1 MDDEEEERITAVNR
15 HLRGDKATDICKDM
29 KRSTSWFFKWIN
41 KFKSGGEDWYKSQ
54 SRAPKKHG
62 GKTNEEIEMAVV
74 KVRKSLME
82 STEHESKYLGV
93 GADAIQ
99 YRMHSLGFS
108 DGDTPSISTI
118 KRIVKKHKL
127 KVNKH
132 ERYKRVKSKKRYT
145 ILNPTQIDEMHQID
159 FVGPRFIKGYGAISS
174 LNLIDVVSNQVHIEQ
189 NNSKSMDNVIAFL
202 IRYWSSNPVPR
213 YLQVDNGMSFIG
225 DFRYPRRFSRFT
237 RLCLYAG
244 VEVIFITP
252 RSPWMN
258 GSIENFN
265 KWFGEKFWDKEIF
278 VNLENMRTKS
288 RHFVDQYNDL
298 STWKKRHREIEE
310 IKPIRILK
318 GAAEINLNKL
328 PLTDGKVHF
337 IRQVDNGGE
346 INLLNETFNV
356 GKEFISEYVWATIC
370 LRKQKLEVYYRAQD
384 RDVALLIKEFGYD
397 VNEEIKPLRCDIWN
411 IIR

>member
-1 MDDEEEERITAVNR
+1 VDDFIWQIKGHYIVDSFDIHPVVNR
-15 HLRGDKATDICKDM
+15 YLRGDKATDICKDM

-41 KFKSGGEDWYKSQ
+41 KFKSGGEEWYKSQ
-54 SRAPKKHG
+54 SRAPKSHG
-62 GKTNEEIEMAVV
+62 GKTNEEIEKAVV
-74 KVRKSLME
+74 KIRKSLME
-82 STEHESKYLGV
+82 STEHESKYPGV
-93 GADAIQ
+93 GADTIQ
-99 YRMHSLGFS
+99 YRMHSLDFS

-202 IRYWSSNPVPR
+202 IRYWSNNPVPR

-225 DFRYPRRFSRFT
+225 DFRYPRKFSRFT

-278 VNLENMRTKS
+278 VNLEDMRTKS
-288 RHFVDQYNDL
+288 THFVDQYNDL
-298 STWKKRHREIEE
+298 SIWKKRHQEIEE
-310 IKPIRILK
+310 SKPIRILK
-318 GAAEINLNKL
+318 
-328 PLTDGKVHF
+328 
-337 IRQVDNGGE
+337 

-370 LRKQKLEVYYRAQD
+370 LRKQRLEVYYRAQD
-384 RDVALLIKEFGYD
+384 WDVALLIKEFGYD
-397 VNEEIKPLRCDIWN
+397 VNEEIKPVRYDIWN
-411 IIR
+411 ITC